1 VTAWI
6 DGWILRLTARRWN
19 RLIARVLCR
28 AYSDRVITSKQLH
41 TLTREFDPTQDGTVS
56 RLPQVTE
63 PRWAVVTHGLH
74 GTPRREPAAPSAS
87 PDPMSQPRSPWQW

>member
-1 VTAWI
+1 MTAWI

-41 TLTREFDPTQDGTVS
+41 ILTREFDPTQDGTVG
-56 RLPQVTE
+56 RLPQVAE
-63 PRWAVVTHGLH
+63 PRWAVYVHAERIFK
-74 GTPRREPAAPSAS
+74 RRPV
-87 PDPMSQPRSPWQW
+87 

>member
-28 AYSDRVITSKQLH
+28 AYTDRVITSKQLH

-56 RLPQVTE
+56 RLPKASE
-63 PRWAVVTHGLH
+63 PRWATYVHANATVLRVKG
-74 GTPRREPAAPSAS
+74 
-87 PDPMSQPRSPWQW
+87 